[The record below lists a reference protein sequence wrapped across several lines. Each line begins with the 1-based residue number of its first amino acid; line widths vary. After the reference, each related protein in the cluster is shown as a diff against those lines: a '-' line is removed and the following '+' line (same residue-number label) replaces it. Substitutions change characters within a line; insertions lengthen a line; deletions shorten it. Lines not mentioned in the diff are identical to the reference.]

1 MVVREGHQVDIV
13 MEIQEV
19 VVQEYRVKDLMVVKV
34 VDNTIQVEVEV
45 LVQLV
50 PTHLQ
55 DQTVVQVN
63 FQVY

>member
-1 MVVREGHQVDIV
+1 
-13 MEIQEV
+13 
-19 VVQEYRVKDLMVVKV
+19 MVVKV

>member
-55 DQTVVQVN
+55 DQTVVQVK
-63 FQVY
+63 FQV